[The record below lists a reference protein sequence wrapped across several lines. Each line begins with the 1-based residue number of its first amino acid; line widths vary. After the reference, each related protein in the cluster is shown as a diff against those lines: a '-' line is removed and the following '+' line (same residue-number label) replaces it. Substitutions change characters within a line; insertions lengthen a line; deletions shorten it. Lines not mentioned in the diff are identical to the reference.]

1 MTARLLTVLVPA
13 YRPDRIVET
22 VQSLADQGF
31 QDFVVRVGYD
41 RADDYEPPDLPRAQ
55 FDLDVVQH
63 PRRMGWVGN
72 ANALLATVDT
82 PYFVVV
88 AHDDTLSQTFLAD
101 AVEAMERE
109 PDAVVVHGVTEHRG
123 MVRAGEVS
131 QTDAIVGS
139 AFERM
144 SEFIRRGPHRAELGW
159 RGLIRREA
167 LPTVP
172 HLRTRLSDGQ
182 FSNTL
187 FALEL
192 LCYGESVSLDGI
204 RYIKNT
210 SSKGL
215 SRDLVSRSADAKSR
229 MLADNLACL
238 ADALAAAGDRLD
250 LDQRE
255 HLLTEYAHW
264 LLKLQGPWN
273 ILADEKDSSRRKL
286 RDVRGQVAS
295 FVARALLSS
304 VSGHARPTDETPA
317 SERRSS

>member
-41 RADDYEPPDLPRAQ
+41 HADDYEPPELPRAG
-55 FDLDVVQH
+55 FDLDVLQH
-63 PRRMGWVGN
+63 PRRMGWVEN
-72 ANALLATVDT
+72 ANTLLATVDT
-82 PYFVVV
+82 PYFIVV
-88 AHDDTLSQTFLAD
+88 AHDDALSPHFLAA
-101 AVEAMERE
+101 AVQAMERT

-123 MVRAGEVS
+123 IRGGELS
-131 QTDAIVGS
+131 QTDSIVGS

-144 SEFIRRGPHRAELGW
+144 SEYIRRGPHRAELGW

-192 LCYGESVSLDGI
+192 LGYGDSVSLDGI

-215 SRDLVSRSADAKSR
+215 SRDLVSRPADAKSR

-304 VSGHARPTDETPA
+304 VSGHARPTDETRA

>member
-1 MTARLLTVLVPA
+1 MTAPLVTVLVPA

-22 VQSLADQGF
+22 VESLVAQGF
-31 QDFVVRVGYD
+31 QNFVLRVGYD
-41 RADDYEPPDLPRAQ
+41 HADDYEPPDLPRAD
-55 FDLDVVQH
+55 FALDILQH
-63 PRRMGWVGN
+63 RRRVGWVGN
-72 ANALLATVDT
+72 VNALLATVDT
-82 PYFVVV
+82 PYFIVV
-88 AHDDTLSQTFLAD
+88 AHDDALSPDFLAS
-101 AVEAMERE
+101 AVQAMERS
-109 PDAVVVHGVTEHRG
+109 PGAVVVHGVTEHRG
-123 MVRAGEVS
+123 IRGGELS
-131 QTDAIVGS
+131 QTDAIAGTS
-139 AFERM
+139 FERM
-144 SEFIRRGPHRAELGW
+144 SEFIHRGPHFAELGW

-167 LPTVP
+167 LPMMP
-172 HLRTRLSDGQ
+172 RLRTRLSDGQ
-182 FSNTL
+182 FANTL

-192 LCYGESVSLDGI
+192 LCYGDSLSLERI

-210 SSKGL
+210 SPKGL

-238 ADALAAAGDRLD
+238 ADVLGDAGDRLD

-264 LLKLQGPWN
+264 LLRLQGPWN

-304 VSGHARPTDETPA
+304 VSGRVRPTDETPA
-317 SERRSS
+317 S

>member
-1 MTARLLTVLVPA
+1 VTASLVTVLVPA

-22 VQSLADQGF
+22 VESLVAQEF
-31 QDFVVRVGYD
+31 QDFVLRVGYD
-41 RADDYEPPDLPRAQ
+41 HADYYEPPELPRAE
-55 FDLDVVQH
+55 FALDVLQH
-63 PRRMGWVGN
+63 RQRVGWVGN
-72 ANALLATVDT
+72 VNALLATVET
-82 PYFVVV
+82 PYLIVV
-88 AHDDTLSQTFLAD
+88 AHDDALSPDFLAK
-101 AVEAMERE
+101 AVQAMERS
-109 PDAVVVHGVTEHRG
+109 PDAIVVHGVTEHRG
-123 MVRAGEVS
+123 IRGGEFA
-131 QTDAIVGS
+131 QTDSIAGTS
-139 AFERM
+139 FERM
-144 SEFIRRGPHRAELGW
+144 SEFIRRGPHFAELGW

-167 LPTVP
+167 LPGKP
-172 HLRTRLSDGQ
+172 RLRTRLSDGQ

-192 LCYGESVSLDGI
+192 LCYGDSISLDGI

-238 ADALAAAGDRLD
+238 AEVLSDAGDRLN

-255 HLLTEYAHW
+255 YLLTEYAHW

-273 ILADEKDSSRRKL
+273 ILADEKDSSRRRL

-304 VSGHARPTDETPA
+304 VSGHTRPTDETRA
-317 SERRSS
+317 S